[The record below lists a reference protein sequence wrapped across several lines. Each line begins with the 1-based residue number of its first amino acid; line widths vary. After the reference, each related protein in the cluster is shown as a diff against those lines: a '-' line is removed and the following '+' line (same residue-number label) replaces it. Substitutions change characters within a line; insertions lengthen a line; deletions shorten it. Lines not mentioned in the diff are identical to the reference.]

1 LINVFFI
8 IGLIITVSGAI
19 IAVIAEYLPI
29 NPFIGFRIGYT
40 YSSKKIWIKYNRY
53 AGISFAIIG
62 LVIMALSL
70 IIESITFLTIILLT
84 TILTTTITLA
94 LLVAHESEK
103 ELGKQAYEIEK
114 KKEQREEKIMRIN
127 PVIPSP
133 PRLILMI
140 LPPILSIILS
150 LYCIPLLPQKVPVHF
165 DINGY
170 PDRWEPLSTFTTT
183 TLPVLI
189 ALQFIGL
196 IIVLVEL
203 KAPLTFYK
211 PGLPKKK
218 VVELIYDIGIIV
230 AWAMFIALT
239 NTYYYATKN
248 SHIIPTQVYTAIMLF
263 LIAFIIIRVIKIWQ
277 EWRKALIKLSY

>member
-1 LINVFFI
+1 MINVFFI

-94 LLVAHESEK
+94 LLAAHESEK

-114 KKEQREEKIMRIN
+114 KKEQLEEKIIRIN
-127 PVIPSP
+127 PVVPSP

-239 NTYYYATKN
+239 DTYYYATKN

-277 EWRKALIKLSY
+277 EWRKALIKLRY